1 MAAESRAPRQERS
14 RRRVEQILEA
24 ARALI
29 REHGCAGLKIGD
41 IAERAGVTAGSIYQY
56 FDNKSAIISALAR
69 DVVEA
74 QRRSV
79 EDAFADELTSLD
91 GLIERTDALLEA
103 YYELYRT
110 DPVVRDIWLGSAS
123 DKAIREI
130 DAEDT
135 AHMVALLFDRSK
147 HLFPKKNHAAAR
159 RGMLLL
165 IQFADTSMMSA
176 AALDETRGRLVLDDA
191 KSMLVACWESCI
203 EPLAKGGGR

>member
-1 MAAESRAPRQERS
+1 MAAEIRAPRQERS

-24 ARALI
+24 ARVLI

-56 FDNKSAIISALAR
+56 FDNKSAIIAALAR

-103 YYELYRT
+103 YYALYRT

-176 AALDETRGRLVLDDA
+176 AALDETQGRLVLDDA